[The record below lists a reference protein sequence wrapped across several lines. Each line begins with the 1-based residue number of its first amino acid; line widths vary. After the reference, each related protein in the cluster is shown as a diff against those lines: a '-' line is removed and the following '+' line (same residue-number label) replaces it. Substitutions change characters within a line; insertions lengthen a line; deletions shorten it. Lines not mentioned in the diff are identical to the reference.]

1 MATPARTARSS
12 PAWPKS
18 GDARAVPT
26 PLVDSARN
34 RFHCRSELTHAM
46 SSRIPHFVLKLL
58 RHLLCLGI
66 LFGLAGNGIAVAAP
80 CMFMAK
86 QPPAAMAGMA
96 DCAMPAD
103 CTDCSAKAASGK
115 SEKRDKGTKPGC
127 MMMAGCATLIA
138 TDDPAPASIAPAPT
152 VDASFW
158 TVAPHLD
165 GRELVPEPEPP
176 SLLG

>member
-1 MATPARTARSS
+1 MP
-12 PAWPKS
+12 
-18 GDARAVPT
+18 
-26 PLVDSARN
+26 
-34 RFHCRSELTHAM
+34 
-46 SSRIPHFVLKLL
+46 SRILHVVLKPL

-86 QPPAAMAGMA
+86 QQPAAMAGMA

-103 CTDCSAKAASGK
+103 CTDCGAKTESGK
-115 SEKRDKGTKPGC
+115 TDKGDKGTKPGC
-127 MMMAGCATLIA
+127 LMMAGCAAVLA
-138 TDDPAPASIAPAPT
+138 MDDPAPASTASSPALA
-152 VDASFW
+152 ASFW

-165 GRELVPEPEPP
+165 GRKLVPEPEPP